1 MTAQVLPSSPVRDAR
16 LVKRRARIAPVAEP
30 PPVRRA
36 IVHVVHLNGELIR
49 IGDENLDRHFLS
61 GGASVLLESAGAQRS
76 WPPPHTPDTLIRN
89 SPLPLQ
95 TAFHAST
102 QWSL

>member
-16 LVKRRARIAPVAEP
+16 LVKRRARIAPVAAP

-36 IVHVVHLNGELIR
+36 IVHVFHLNGELIR

-76 WPPPHTPDTLIRN
+76 GQPIHTRDPLIGIPLLQLQPVFDE
-89 SPLPLQ
+89 SPNRPV
-95 TAFHAST
+95 
-102 QWSL
+102 